1 MSKFDEYFSRLDN
14 YVFCMLV
21 VKRMLDE
28 KVITEEV
35 YTLMEKEFAKEF
47 CIKKRLMR
55 GIFHKVD
62 TNF

>member
-28 KVITEEV
+28 KVISKEV

-47 CIKKRLMR
+47 CVRKSLKRDEFK
-55 GIFHKVD
+55 I
-62 TNF
+62 N

>member
-28 KVITEEV
+28 KVISKEV

-47 CIKKRLMR
+47 CIRKSLKRDEFK
-55 GIFHKVD
+55 I
-62 TNF
+62 N

>member
-1 MSKFDEYFSRLDN
+1 M
-14 YVFCMLV
+14 
-21 VKRMLDE
+21 DE

-47 CIKKRLMR
+47 CIKKSLMR
-55 GIFHKVD
+55 DIYHKVD

>member
-47 CIKKRLMR
+47 CVRKSLKRDEFK
-55 GIFHKVD
+55 I
-62 TNF
+62 N